1 MDGALRR
8 GDSFWGCGEHE
19 MKDIKLITNGSP
31 YQQYLYSYPHKTSYR
46 PLAETT
52 NLAEAW
58 SKEDCGD
65 LFLYM
70 HIPFCAMRCGFCN
83 LFTSAKPRGGEQG
96 AIVKSYVDA
105 IERQALQ
112 FRSAVPSA
120 RFSRLALGGGTPT
133 YLDPEDLRRL
143 FAIAKNLFQMDLE
156 ATPTSVESSPETASP
171 ERLGVLREN
180 HVDRISIGVQS
191 FIDEEVRSVGRAQKR
206 DEVCQTLTN
215 MREMGFPILNI
226 DLMYGLPGQDQE
238 RWQYS
243 LDEALQFAPEEIYLY
258 PLYVRPLTGVSKLAR
273 TWDDERVALY
283 RFGRDYLRARG
294 YEQVSMRM
302 FSKLQSKPEDSP
314 KYSCQEDGMVGLGP
328 GARSYTQELHYST
341 DYAVAAAGVREIITD
356 YSARSDSRLQEI
368 DYGMRLSEPEQKR
381 RYAILSLL
389 HIDGLNY
396 EAYQERF
403 GGAVHKDFPE
413 LALLQEAGLCT
424 DKHHALV
431 LTDAGFERADAIG
444 PWLHSAEVDSLMTD
458 FDLK

>member
-1 MDGALRR
+1 
-8 GDSFWGCGEHE
+8 
-19 MKDIKLITNGSP
+19 MKDIKLITNASP

-46 PLAETT
+46 PLVEST
-52 NLAEAW
+52 NLREAW
-58 SKEDCGD
+58 SDEDCGD

-70 HIPFCAMRCGFCN
+70 HVPFCAMRCGFCN

-112 FRSAVPSA
+112 FKEAVPDA
-120 RFSRLALGGGTPT
+120 HFSRFALGGGTPT
-133 YLDPEDLRRL
+133 YLEPDDLQRL
-143 FAIAKNLFQMDLE
+143 FAIAKNLFGMDLE
-156 ATPTSVESSPETASP
+156 ATPTSVESSPETASI
-171 ERLGVLREN
+171 ERLKVLREH

-226 DLMYGLPGQDQE
+226 DLMYGLPGQTEE

-243 LDEALQFAPEEIYLY
+243 IDEALQFSPEEIYLY

-302 FSKLQSKPEDSP
+302 FSKLQAARDDDAP

-328 GARSYTQELHYST
+328 GARSYTRDLHYST

-356 YSARSDSRLQEI
+356 YSERSDTRLQEI
-368 DYGMRLSEPEQKR
+368 DYGTRLSEAEQKR

-389 HIDGLNY
+389 HIDGLNFAAY
-396 EAYQERF
+396 ERRF
-403 GGAVHKDFPE
+403 GGSALGDFPE
-413 LALLQEAGLCT
+413 LALLQEAGLCSE
-424 DKHHALV
+424 KAGVLL

-444 PWLHSAEVDSLMTD
+444 PWLHSAEVDALMTG